1 MELILILAYF
11 IAGYWSV
18 GQTLYANKV
27 VFYSS
32 GLYHFMKKFLLG
44 IGLGW
49 ILIPVAVI
57 KKIVSH

>member
-1 MELILILAYF
+1 MEIILLLAYL

-18 GQTLYANKV
+18 GQTVYANKV

-32 GLYHFMKKFLLG
+32 GYAFFVKKFT
-44 IGLGW
+44 IGLFLGW

-57 KKIVSH
+57 KKLAVR